1 MGDVL
6 LEFKITTEQQDR
18 LYIIE
23 EKIKNMD
30 DAKLNSV
37 KREPFVF
44 GMQMI
49 MASFIVPDKEGMID
63 ALEAKLTAI
72 KEVGNVENTKM
83 TLI

>member
-1 MGDVL
+1 VGDVL